1 MIHNKQHESNV
12 RIVLFNRLF
21 ALFCG
26 LFVSSNGLV
35 WAQRCAA
42 LPFAAAAAVA
52 HSR

>member
-12 RIVLFNRLF
+12 RIVLFNRPF

-35 WAQRCAA
+35 WA
-42 LPFAAAAAVA
+42 LPFAAAAGAAVA